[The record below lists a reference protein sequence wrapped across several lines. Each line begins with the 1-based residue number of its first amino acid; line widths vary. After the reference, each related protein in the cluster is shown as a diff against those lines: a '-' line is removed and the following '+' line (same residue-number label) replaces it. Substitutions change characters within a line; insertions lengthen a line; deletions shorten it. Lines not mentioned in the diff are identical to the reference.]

1 VDVIAA
7 LISALVLLGG
17 AGAATADRP
26 VAIPAAGGEVAL
38 AGTVTVLP
46 GPGPHP
52 AAVLVGGF
60 GPANR
65 DGSFGERDRDGG
77 AYRAWAE
84 ALAERGLAV
93 LRYDKRGVGESEGPA
108 LSWLDARPLA
118 ADVAAATR
126 VLAGL
131 PGVDP
136 ERVTLIGHSQGGDL
150 ALAAALVAPATRI
163 VTLAAP
169 GRPLGLLPRGTGAA
183 GRFLQRLLGPGAA
196 SATLRRDPLRDAA
209 RARQPAL
216 LVHGTADRTVPVED
230 MSALAAARERAGRS
244 TRTLTVPGA
253 GHFVSVDGR
262 VPEGA
267 LDAIAW
273 FARAA

>member
-1 VDVIAA
+1 VIAA

-17 AGAATADRP
+17 GGPAAADRP
-26 VAIPAAGGEVAL
+26 VAIPAAGGEVTL
-38 AGTVTVLP
+38 AGTVTVP
-46 GPGPHP
+46 EGPGPHP

-60 GPANR
+60 GPNNR
-65 DGSFGERDRDGG
+65 DGAFGDRGRG

-84 ALAERGLAV
+84 ELAERGLAV
-93 LRYDKRGVGESEGPA
+93 LRYDKRGIGESEGPA

-118 ADVAAATR
+118 ADAVAATR

-136 ERVTLIGHSQGGDL
+136 GRVTLIGHSQGGDL

-169 GRPLGLLPRGTGAA
+169 GRPLGLLPRGTGSA
-183 GRFLQRLLGPGAA
+183 GRFLRRLLGPEVAR
-196 SATLRRDPLRDAA
+196 ATLRRDPRRDAA

-230 MSALAAARERAGRS
+230 LAVLAAARERAGRS

-267 LDAIAW
+267 LDAIAR